1 MKKVELLAPAGDY
14 TCFLGAVHAGADA
27 VYIGGE
33 KYGARA
39 YAGNFTTQE
48 VCLAIRYAHLHK
60 RKLYL
65 TINTLLKETETAE
78 LYGYLLPFY
87 EEGLDGVIV
96 QDMGVFSFIR
106 THFPGLPIHGST
118 QMTVTGPEGAGFLKK
133 LGMERIVPARE
144 LSLAEL
150 KCLKEET
157 DMEVEIFI
165 HGAMCY
171 AYSGQCLFSSMLGER
186 SGNRGRC
193 AQPCRLP
200 YRILGKEGEG
210 REGYP
215 LSLKDMCT
223 LSILPEILEA
233 GVDSLKIEGRMK
245 KAEYAAGV
253 TAMYRKYL
261 DLYYENPKGHY
272 VVSPEDLK
280 KLEALYIRSGI
291 SEGYYHR
298 HNGKEMITPDNPG
311 YCGTN
316 EGYLQEIRQNFLQ
329 NPWFL
334 EAAGWVSLH
343 KGQPA
348 CFRVT
353 YGDVEATSYGQT
365 VQKALK
371 KPLLLEDV
379 KARLSKTGNTAFTLK
394 SLQADMKEDGF
405 LPVKALNELRRDAF
419 EKLEQEMLKDTFR
432 KAPDREKEAGDRVL
446 KKAVREVEIS
456 KKEECQKPYLAAE
469 MSGKKTLLAFGS
481 LEEEA
486 DFFDRLYL
494 PADLFVFCH
503 KTWGK
508 AENPVFLLREFL
520 QKKPGRRVFL
530 TFPRILRLHDKA
542 YLDRLWETLISLEK
556 ISGVLIRNLESL
568 AWLKKKGYQGEI
580 LSDANLYTWNQYARH
595 FWESQGLSLTAPLEL
610 TGREW
615 ENLNISGMEVCTYG
629 RTPMMVTAN
638 CIKKT
643 GGYCKKKEVENGED
657 FISLKDRYQKQFPV
671 ETDCRHCYN
680 VIYNSVPL
688 SLHGSFLKLLA
699 LEPAGFR
706 LSFVT
711 EGKEEMKRVAGIY
724 GGLLQGKNPDTK
736 VLFSYTTGHWKRS
749 AE

>member
-14 TCFLGAVHAGADA
+14 ACFLGAVHAGADA

-65 TINTLLKETETAE
+65 TINTLLKETEMTE

-96 QDMGVFSFIR
+96 QDVGVFSFVR
-106 THFPGLPIHGST
+106 TYFPGLPIHGST
-118 QMTVTGPEGAGFLKK
+118 QMTVTGPAGADFLKK

-157 DMEVEIFI
+157 GMEVEIFI

-261 DLYYENPKGHY
+261 DLYYEKPKGHY

-280 KLEALYIRSGI
+280 KLEALYIRSEI

-311 YCGTN
+311 YRGTN

-329 NPWFL
+329 NPRFL
-334 EAAGWVSLH
+334 EATGSVSLH

-348 CFRVT
+348 CFRVA
-353 YGDVEATSYGQT
+353 YGGIEVTAYGQT

-419 EKLEQEMLKDTFR
+419 GKLEQEMLKNTFR

-446 KKAVREVEIS
+446 KKAVWEAEIS
-456 KKEECQKPYLAAE
+456 EKKGCQKPYLAAE
-469 MSGKKTLLAFGS
+469 VSGKKTLLTFAG

-494 PADLFVFCH
+494 PVDLFVFCH

-508 AENPVFLLREFL
+508 AENPVFLLQNFL

-530 TFPRILRLHDKA
+530 TLPRILRLHDKA
-542 YLDRLWETLISLEK
+542 YLDRLWETLISLEG
-556 ISGVLIRNLESL
+556 INGVLIRNLESL

-615 ENLNISGMEVCTYG
+615 ENLNISGMEVCAYG
-629 RTPMMVTAN
+629 RAPMMVTAN

-643 GGYCKKKEVENGED
+643 GGYCQKKEVENGEG
-657 FISLKDRYQKQFPV
+657 FVFLKDRYQKQFPV

-688 SLHGSFLKLLA
+688 SLHGSFLKLFA
-699 LEPAGFR
+699 LKPAGFR

-711 EGKEEMKRVAGIY
+711 EGKEEMKRMAGIY
-724 GGLLQGKNPDTK
+724 GGLLQGKNPEAK
-736 VLFSYTTGHWKRS
+736 VLLSYTTGHWKRS